1 MPSYKLQVQD
11 DDADTTIW
19 RDVNADNGS
28 PLLFASEG
36 EARARLEA
44 LFPVLV
50 QLERF
55 AAGPKRTRVIVAN
68 AYEDID
74 DEKDK

>member
-19 RDVNADNGS
+19 RDVNAENGS

>member
-1 MPSYKLQVQD
+1 
-11 DDADTTIW
+11 
-19 RDVNADNGS
+19 VNADNGA
-28 PLLFASEG
+28 PLMFASEG
-36 EARARLEA
+36 EARAKLEV
-44 LFPVLV
+44 LFPLLV

-74 DEKDK
+74 KEKDE